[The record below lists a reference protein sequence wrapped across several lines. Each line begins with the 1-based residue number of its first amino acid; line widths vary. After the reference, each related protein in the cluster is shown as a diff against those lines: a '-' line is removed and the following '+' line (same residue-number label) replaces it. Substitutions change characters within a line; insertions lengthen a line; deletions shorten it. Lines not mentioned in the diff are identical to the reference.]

1 MLASSSII
9 QDIEAMSKYGSASL
23 AFFYCDYNE
32 EQKSELRGLVSSLLV
47 QFCRQSDS
55 YCDILSNFYLKHSR
69 GSKLPGDDAL
79 VGCLKEILR
88 LPAQAPV
95 YLVLDALDECR
106 ITSMPSPRE
115 NVIELVEDLIDSR
128 ISNLRICV
136 TSRSEVDIKAALDPL
151 TFRSI
156 SLHEETGQLEDI
168 DNYIRSVVNTD
179 PIMGRWKAADKQ
191 LVIDVLTNRADSM

>member
-9 QDIEAMSKYGSASL
+9 QDIEAISKYGLASL

-32 EQKSELRGLVSSLLV
+32 EQKCELPGLVSSLLV
-47 QFCRQSDS
+47 QLCHQSDS

-69 GSKLPGDDAL
+69 GSKHPRGDAL
-79 VGCLKEILR
+79 VGCLKDILS

-95 YLVLDALDECR
+95 YIILDALDECR
-106 ITSMPSPRE
+106 ITSTPSPRE
-115 NVIELVEDLIDSR
+115 DVMMLVEDLIDSR
-128 ISNLRICV
+128 ISNLFICV
-136 TSRSEVDIKAALDPL
+136 TSRPEVDIKAVLDPL

-156 SLHEETGQLEDI
+156 SLHDQTGQMEDI
-168 DNYIRSVVNTD
+168 DNYIRSVVSTD
-179 PIMGRWKAADKQ
+179 PIMRRWNTADKQ